1 MLTKEQLLRM
11 APLVDNP
18 TLYKSFIDVLQTEL
32 DVEINSIKRC
42 KIPET
47 IYDAQGAIRVYEK
60 LMRLREQLNS
70 VRNQ

>member
-1 MLTKEQLLRM
+1 MLTKEQLLRL

-18 TLYKSFIDVLQTEL
+18 TLYKSFLDMLQTEL
-32 DVEINSIKRC
+32 DIEINSIKRC

-47 IYDAQGAIRVYEK
+47 IYDTQGAIRVYEK
-60 LMRLREQLNS
+60 MMRLREHVNS